1 MGRIRNSVP
10 ASLIIWVWILS
21 VKSNK
26 EEIYWREREIRD
38 RMTDIT
44 TGRCL
49 TEVDKKQM
57 KSIMLLILFT
67 VMLYVGL
74 QNIDVVLGVLGT
86 VIGLVF
92 PFILGGGIAFVLNV
106 PMSFLERNIFGRG
119 RLKDS
124 RRAAKASRPVSLVL
138 ALLLVIL
145 IIMIAGF
152 VILPEL
158 GSTVM
163 GLGKGIETGIR
174 NLQIWIDSTF
184 QNNSAIVEWANS
196 LEIEPQKMVDSIMGV
211 LQNGVNNI
219 LSSAVT
225 VTVGIAN
232 TAMNASIAFVFACY
246 ILIQKEKLMVQ
257 AKKALFALLPE
268 KTVQYL
274 LHVCSLANN
283 TFSRFVTGQCIEAV
297 ILGTMFFVAM
307 TIFRFPYAML
317 VGVLI
322 AFTALIPIF
331 GAFIGC
337 AISFLLILLVSPVK
351 ALLFLILFLVLQ
363 QIEGNLIYP
372 HVVGGSVGLPSVWVL
387 VAVTVGGSLMGVAG
401 MLIFIPL
408 VSVIYALFREWMYKS
423 LKKKGVQVE

>member
-1 MGRIRNSVP
+1 M
-10 ASLIIWVWILS
+10 
-21 VKSNK
+21 
-26 EEIYWREREIRD
+26 
-38 RMTDIT
+38 
-44 TGRCL
+44 
-49 TEVDKKQM
+49 DKKQM

-86 VIGLVF
+86 MIGLVF

-119 RLKDS
+119 RLKNS
-124 RRAAKASRPVSLVL
+124 RRAAKAARPVSLIL

-268 KTVQYL
+268 KTVKYL
-274 LHVCSLANN
+274 LHVCSLASN

-297 ILGTMFFVAM
+297 ILGTMFFIAM

>member
-1 MGRIRNSVP
+1 M
-10 ASLIIWVWILS
+10 
-21 VKSNK
+21 
-26 EEIYWREREIRD
+26 
-38 RMTDIT
+38 
-44 TGRCL
+44 
-49 TEVDKKQM
+49 DKKQM

-74 QNIDVVLGVLGT
+74 QNIDVVLGVLGAM
-86 VIGLVF
+86 IGLVF

-119 RLKDS
+119 RLKNS
-124 RRAAKASRPVSLVL
+124 RRAAKAARPVSLIL

-158 GSTVM
+158 GNTVM

-423 LKKKGVQVE
+423 LKKKGVQVK

>member
-1 MGRIRNSVP
+1 M
-10 ASLIIWVWILS
+10 
-21 VKSNK
+21 
-26 EEIYWREREIRD
+26 
-38 RMTDIT
+38 
-44 TGRCL
+44 
-49 TEVDKKQM
+49 DKKQM

-86 VIGLVF
+86 MIGLVF

-119 RLKDS
+119 RLKNS
-124 RRAAKASRPVSLVL
+124 RRAAKAARPVSLVL

-268 KTVQYL
+268 KTVNYL

>member
-1 MGRIRNSVP
+1 M
-10 ASLIIWVWILS
+10 
-21 VKSNK
+21 
-26 EEIYWREREIRD
+26 
-38 RMTDIT
+38 
-44 TGRCL
+44 
-49 TEVDKKQM
+49 DKKQM

-86 VIGLVF
+86 MIGLVF

-119 RLKDS
+119 RLKNS
-124 RRAAKASRPVSLVL
+124 RRAAKAARPVSLVL

-158 GSTVM
+158 GNTVM

-246 ILIQKEKLMVQ
+246 ILIQKEKLMIQ

-268 KTVQYL
+268 KTVEYL
-274 LHVCSLANN
+274 LHVCTLANN

-307 TIFRFPYAML
+307 TVFQFPYAML

-337 AISFLLILLVSPVK
+337 VISALLILLVSPMK

-408 VSVIYALFREWMYKS
+408 VSVLYALFREWMYKS

>member
-1 MGRIRNSVP
+1 
-10 ASLIIWVWILS
+10 
-21 VKSNK
+21 
-26 EEIYWREREIRD
+26 
-38 RMTDIT
+38 MTDIT

-86 VIGLVF
+86 MIGLVF

-119 RLKDS
+119 RLKNS
-124 RRAAKASRPVSLVL
+124 RRAAKAARPVSLVL

-268 KTVQYL
+268 KTVNYL

-408 VSVIYALFREWMYKS
+408 VSVSYALFREWMYKS

>member
-1 MGRIRNSVP
+1 M
-10 ASLIIWVWILS
+10 
-21 VKSNK
+21 
-26 EEIYWREREIRD
+26 
-38 RMTDIT
+38 
-44 TGRCL
+44 
-49 TEVDKKQM
+49 DKKQM

-86 VIGLVF
+86 MIGLVF

-119 RLKDS
+119 RLKNS
-124 RRAAKASRPVSLVL
+124 RRAAKAARPVSLVL

-158 GSTVM
+158 GNTVM

-268 KTVQYL
+268 KTVKYL
-274 LHVCSLANN
+274 LHVCSLASN

-297 ILGTMFFVAM
+297 ILGTMFFIAM

>member
-1 MGRIRNSVP
+1 M
-10 ASLIIWVWILS
+10 
-21 VKSNK
+21 
-26 EEIYWREREIRD
+26 
-38 RMTDIT
+38 
-44 TGRCL
+44 
-49 TEVDKKQM
+49 DKKQM

-86 VIGLVF
+86 MIGLVF

-119 RLKDS
+119 RLKNS
-124 RRAAKASRPVSLVL
+124 RRAAKAARPVSLVL

-174 NLQIWIDSTF
+174 NLQSWIDSTF

-268 KTVQYL
+268 KTVNYL

>member
-1 MGRIRNSVP
+1 M
-10 ASLIIWVWILS
+10 
-21 VKSNK
+21 
-26 EEIYWREREIRD
+26 
-38 RMTDIT
+38 
-44 TGRCL
+44 
-49 TEVDKKQM
+49 DKKQM

-86 VIGLVF
+86 MIGLVF

-124 RRAAKASRPVSLVL
+124 RRAAKAARPVSLIL

-268 KTVQYL
+268 KTVKYL
-274 LHVCSLANN
+274 LHVCSLASN

>member
-1 MGRIRNSVP
+1 
-10 ASLIIWVWILS
+10 
-21 VKSNK
+21 
-26 EEIYWREREIRD
+26 
-38 RMTDIT
+38 MTDIT

-86 VIGLVF
+86 MIGLVF

-119 RLKDS
+119 RLKNS
-124 RRAAKASRPVSLVL
+124 RRAAKAARPVSLVL

-268 KTVQYL
+268 KTVNYL

>member
-1 MGRIRNSVP
+1 MDLNRENIKKIRG
-10 ASLIIWVWILS
+10 LIIFTALLV
-21 VKSNK
+21 V
-26 EEIYWREREIRD
+26 
-38 RMTDIT
+38 
-44 TGRCL
+44 CL
-49 TEVDKKQM
+49 WQ
-57 KSIMLLILFT
+57 
-67 VMLYVGL
+67 Y
-74 QNIDVVLGVLGT
+74 DVVFSAIEFVFGVT
-86 VIGLVF
+86 F
-92 PFILGGGIAFVLNV
+92 PFILGGAFAFVLNV

-119 RLKDS
+119 RLKNS
-124 RRAAKASRPVSLVL
+124 RRAAKAARPVSLIL

-158 GSTVM
+158 GNTVM

-268 KTVQYL
+268 KTVKYL

>member
-1 MGRIRNSVP
+1 
-10 ASLIIWVWILS
+10 
-21 VKSNK
+21 
-26 EEIYWREREIRD
+26 
-38 RMTDIT
+38 
-44 TGRCL
+44 
-49 TEVDKKQM
+49 M

-119 RLKDS
+119 RLKNS
-124 RRAAKASRPVSLVL
+124 RRAAKAARPVSLVL

-174 NLQIWIDSTF
+174 NLQSWIDSTF

-268 KTVQYL
+268 KTVKYL

>member
-1 MGRIRNSVP
+1 M
-10 ASLIIWVWILS
+10 
-21 VKSNK
+21 
-26 EEIYWREREIRD
+26 
-38 RMTDIT
+38 
-44 TGRCL
+44 
-49 TEVDKKQM
+49 DKKQM

-119 RLKDS
+119 RLKNS
-124 RRAAKASRPVSLVL
+124 RRAAKAARPVSLVL

-246 ILIQKEKLMVQ
+246 ILIQKEKLMIQ

-268 KTVQYL
+268 KTVEYL
-274 LHVCSLANN
+274 LHVCTLANN

-307 TIFRFPYAML
+307 TVFQFPYAML

-337 AISFLLILLVSPVK
+337 VISALLILLVSPMK

>member
-1 MGRIRNSVP
+1 M
-10 ASLIIWVWILS
+10 
-21 VKSNK
+21 
-26 EEIYWREREIRD
+26 
-38 RMTDIT
+38 
-44 TGRCL
+44 
-49 TEVDKKQM
+49 DKKQM

-86 VIGLVF
+86 MIGLVF

-124 RRAAKASRPVSLVL
+124 RRAAKAARPVSLIL

-158 GSTVM
+158 GNTVM

-246 ILIQKEKLMVQ
+246 ILIQKEKLMIQ

-268 KTVQYL
+268 KTVEYL

>member
-1 MGRIRNSVP
+1 M
-10 ASLIIWVWILS
+10 
-21 VKSNK
+21 
-26 EEIYWREREIRD
+26 
-38 RMTDIT
+38 
-44 TGRCL
+44 
-49 TEVDKKQM
+49 DKKQM

-86 VIGLVF
+86 MIGLVF

-119 RLKDS
+119 RLKNS
-124 RRAAKASRPVSLVL
+124 RRAAKAARPVSLVL

-174 NLQIWIDSTF
+174 NLQSWIDSTF

-268 KTVQYL
+268 KTVKYL

-423 LKKKGVQVE
+423 LKKKGVQVK

>member
-1 MGRIRNSVP
+1 M
-10 ASLIIWVWILS
+10 
-21 VKSNK
+21 
-26 EEIYWREREIRD
+26 
-38 RMTDIT
+38 
-44 TGRCL
+44 
-49 TEVDKKQM
+49 DKKQM

-119 RLKDS
+119 RLKNS
-124 RRAAKASRPVSLVL
+124 RRAAKAARPVSLVL

-174 NLQIWIDSTF
+174 NLQSWIDSTF

-268 KTVQYL
+268 KTVKYL

-372 HVVGGSVGLPSVWVL
+372 HVVGASVGLPSVWVL

>member
-1 MGRIRNSVP
+1 M
-10 ASLIIWVWILS
+10 
-21 VKSNK
+21 
-26 EEIYWREREIRD
+26 
-38 RMTDIT
+38 
-44 TGRCL
+44 
-49 TEVDKKQM
+49 DKKQM

-86 VIGLVF
+86 MIGLVF

-119 RLKDS
+119 RLKNS
-124 RRAAKASRPVSLVL
+124 RRAAKAARPVSLVL

-174 NLQIWIDSTF
+174 NLQSWIDSTF

-246 ILIQKEKLMVQ
+246 ILIQKEKLMIQ

-268 KTVQYL
+268 KTVEYL
-274 LHVCSLANN
+274 LHVCTLANN

>member
-1 MGRIRNSVP
+1 M
-10 ASLIIWVWILS
+10 
-21 VKSNK
+21 
-26 EEIYWREREIRD
+26 
-38 RMTDIT
+38 
-44 TGRCL
+44 
-49 TEVDKKQM
+49 DKKQM

-86 VIGLVF
+86 MIGLVF

-124 RRAAKASRPVSLVL
+124 RRAAKAARPVSLIL

-158 GSTVM
+158 GNTVM

-246 ILIQKEKLMVQ
+246 ILIQKEKLMIQ

-268 KTVQYL
+268 KTVEYL
-274 LHVCSLANN
+274 LHVCTLANN

-307 TIFRFPYAML
+307 TVFQFPYAML

-337 AISFLLILLVSPVK
+337 VISALLILLVSPMK

>member
-1 MGRIRNSVP
+1 M
-10 ASLIIWVWILS
+10 
-21 VKSNK
+21 
-26 EEIYWREREIRD
+26 
-38 RMTDIT
+38 
-44 TGRCL
+44 
-49 TEVDKKQM
+49 DKKQM

-86 VIGLVF
+86 MIGLVF

-119 RLKDS
+119 RLKNS
-124 RRAAKASRPVSLVL
+124 RRAAKAARPVSLVL

-257 AKKALFALLPE
+257 AKKALFALIPE
-268 KTVQYL
+268 KTVKYL
-274 LHVCSLANN
+274 LHVCSLASN

-351 ALLFLILFLVLQ
+351 ALLFLVLFLVLQ

-408 VSVIYALFREWMYKS
+408 VSVLYALFREWMYKS

>member
-1 MGRIRNSVP
+1 M
-10 ASLIIWVWILS
+10 
-21 VKSNK
+21 
-26 EEIYWREREIRD
+26 
-38 RMTDIT
+38 
-44 TGRCL
+44 
-49 TEVDKKQM
+49 DKKQM

-86 VIGLVF
+86 MIGLVF

-124 RRAAKASRPVSLVL
+124 RRAAKAARPVSLIL

-158 GSTVM
+158 GNTVM

-246 ILIQKEKLMVQ
+246 ILIQKEKLMIQ

-268 KTVQYL
+268 KTVEYL
-274 LHVCSLANN
+274 LHVCTLANN

-307 TIFRFPYAML
+307 TVFQFPYAML

-337 AISFLLILLVSPVK
+337 VISALLILLVSPMK

-408 VSVIYALFREWMYKS
+408 VSVLYALFREWMYKS
-423 LKKKGVQVE
+423 LKKKGVQVK

>member
-1 MGRIRNSVP
+1 M
-10 ASLIIWVWILS
+10 
-21 VKSNK
+21 
-26 EEIYWREREIRD
+26 
-38 RMTDIT
+38 
-44 TGRCL
+44 
-49 TEVDKKQM
+49 DKKQM

-119 RLKDS
+119 RLKNS
-124 RRAAKASRPVSLVL
+124 RRAAKAARPVSLVL

-268 KTVQYL
+268 KTVKYL

>member
-1 MGRIRNSVP
+1 M
-10 ASLIIWVWILS
+10 
-21 VKSNK
+21 
-26 EEIYWREREIRD
+26 
-38 RMTDIT
+38 
-44 TGRCL
+44 
-49 TEVDKKQM
+49 DKKQM

-86 VIGLVF
+86 MIGLVF

-119 RLKDS
+119 RLKNS
-124 RRAAKASRPVSLVL
+124 RRAAKAARPVSLIL

-158 GSTVM
+158 GNTVM

>member
-1 MGRIRNSVP
+1 M
-10 ASLIIWVWILS
+10 
-21 VKSNK
+21 
-26 EEIYWREREIRD
+26 
-38 RMTDIT
+38 
-44 TGRCL
+44 
-49 TEVDKKQM
+49 DKKQM

-86 VIGLVF
+86 MIGLVF

-124 RRAAKASRPVSLVL
+124 RRAAKAARPVSLIL

-158 GSTVM
+158 GNTVM

-307 TIFRFPYAML
+307 TVFQFPYAML

-337 AISFLLILLVSPVK
+337 VISALLILLVSPMK

-423 LKKKGVQVE
+423 LKKKGVQVK

>member
-1 MGRIRNSVP
+1 M
-10 ASLIIWVWILS
+10 
-21 VKSNK
+21 
-26 EEIYWREREIRD
+26 
-38 RMTDIT
+38 
-44 TGRCL
+44 
-49 TEVDKKQM
+49 DKKQM

-86 VIGLVF
+86 MIGLVF

-119 RLKDS
+119 RLKNS
-124 RRAAKASRPVSLVL
+124 RRAAKAARPVSLVL

-246 ILIQKEKLMVQ
+246 ILIQKEKLMIQ

-268 KTVQYL
+268 KTVEYL
-274 LHVCSLANN
+274 LHVCTLANN

-307 TIFRFPYAML
+307 TVFQFPYAML

-337 AISFLLILLVSPVK
+337 VISALLILLVSPMK

-423 LKKKGVQVE
+423 LKKKGVQVK

>member
-1 MGRIRNSVP
+1 M
-10 ASLIIWVWILS
+10 
-21 VKSNK
+21 
-26 EEIYWREREIRD
+26 
-38 RMTDIT
+38 
-44 TGRCL
+44 
-49 TEVDKKQM
+49 DKKQM

-86 VIGLVF
+86 MIGLVF

-119 RLKDS
+119 RLKNS
-124 RRAAKASRPVSLVL
+124 RRAAKAARPVSLVL

-268 KTVQYL
+268 KTVKYL
-274 LHVCSLANN
+274 LHVCSLASN

-297 ILGTMFFVAM
+297 ILGTMFFIAM

-423 LKKKGVQVE
+423 LKKKGVQVK

>member
-1 MGRIRNSVP
+1 M
-10 ASLIIWVWILS
+10 
-21 VKSNK
+21 
-26 EEIYWREREIRD
+26 
-38 RMTDIT
+38 
-44 TGRCL
+44 
-49 TEVDKKQM
+49 DKKQM

-86 VIGLVF
+86 MIGLVF

-119 RLKDS
+119 RLKNS
-124 RRAAKASRPVSLVL
+124 RRAAKAARPVSLIL

-158 GSTVM
+158 GNTVM

-246 ILIQKEKLMVQ
+246 ILIQKEKLMIQ

-268 KTVQYL
+268 KTVEYL
-274 LHVCSLANN
+274 LHVCTLANN

-307 TIFRFPYAML
+307 TVFQFPYAML

-337 AISFLLILLVSPVK
+337 VISALLILLVSPMK

-423 LKKKGVQVE
+423 LKKKGVQVK

>member
-1 MGRIRNSVP
+1 M
-10 ASLIIWVWILS
+10 
-21 VKSNK
+21 
-26 EEIYWREREIRD
+26 
-38 RMTDIT
+38 
-44 TGRCL
+44 
-49 TEVDKKQM
+49 DKKQM

-86 VIGLVF
+86 MIGLVF

-119 RLKDS
+119 RLKNS
-124 RRAAKASRPVSLVL
+124 RRAAKAARPVSLVL

-174 NLQIWIDSTF
+174 NLQSWIDSTF

-268 KTVQYL
+268 KTVKYL

>member
-1 MGRIRNSVP
+1 M
-10 ASLIIWVWILS
+10 
-21 VKSNK
+21 
-26 EEIYWREREIRD
+26 
-38 RMTDIT
+38 
-44 TGRCL
+44 
-49 TEVDKKQM
+49 DKKQM

-119 RLKDS
+119 RLKNS
-124 RRAAKASRPVSLVL
+124 RRAAKAARPVSLVL

-158 GSTVM
+158 GNTVM

-246 ILIQKEKLMVQ
+246 ILIQKEKLMIQ

-268 KTVQYL
+268 KTVEYL
-274 LHVCSLANN
+274 LHVCTLANN

-307 TIFRFPYAML
+307 TVFQFPYAML

-337 AISFLLILLVSPVK
+337 VISALLILLVSPMK

-423 LKKKGVQVE
+423 LKKKGVQVK

>member
-1 MGRIRNSVP
+1 M
-10 ASLIIWVWILS
+10 
-21 VKSNK
+21 
-26 EEIYWREREIRD
+26 
-38 RMTDIT
+38 
-44 TGRCL
+44 
-49 TEVDKKQM
+49 DKKQM

-86 VIGLVF
+86 MIGLVF

-119 RLKDS
+119 RLKNS
-124 RRAAKASRPVSLVL
+124 RRAAKAARPVSLIL

-268 KTVQYL
+268 KTVNYL

-423 LKKKGVQVE
+423 LKKKGVQVK

>member
-1 MGRIRNSVP
+1 M
-10 ASLIIWVWILS
+10 
-21 VKSNK
+21 
-26 EEIYWREREIRD
+26 
-38 RMTDIT
+38 
-44 TGRCL
+44 
-49 TEVDKKQM
+49 DKKQM

-86 VIGLVF
+86 MIGLVF

-119 RLKDS
+119 RLKNS
-124 RRAAKASRPVSLVL
+124 RRAAKAARPVSLIL

-158 GSTVM
+158 GNTVM

-268 KTVQYL
+268 KTVKYL
-274 LHVCSLANN
+274 LHVCSLASN

-408 VSVIYALFREWMYKS
+408 VSVSYALFREWMYKS
-423 LKKKGVQVE
+423 LKKKGVQVK

>member
-1 MGRIRNSVP
+1 M
-10 ASLIIWVWILS
+10 
-21 VKSNK
+21 
-26 EEIYWREREIRD
+26 
-38 RMTDIT
+38 
-44 TGRCL
+44 
-49 TEVDKKQM
+49 DKKQM

-86 VIGLVF
+86 MIGLVF

-124 RRAAKASRPVSLVL
+124 RRAAKAARPVSLIL

-268 KTVQYL
+268 KTVKYL
-274 LHVCSLANN
+274 LHVCSLASN

-297 ILGTMFFVAM
+297 ILGTMFFIAM

-423 LKKKGVQVE
+423 LKKKGVQVK

>member
-1 MGRIRNSVP
+1 M
-10 ASLIIWVWILS
+10 
-21 VKSNK
+21 
-26 EEIYWREREIRD
+26 
-38 RMTDIT
+38 
-44 TGRCL
+44 
-49 TEVDKKQM
+49 DKKQM

-119 RLKDS
+119 RLKNS
-124 RRAAKASRPVSLVL
+124 RRAAKAARPVSLVL

-246 ILIQKEKLMVQ
+246 ILIQKEKLMIQ

-268 KTVQYL
+268 KTVEYL
-274 LHVCSLANN
+274 LHVCTLANN

-307 TIFRFPYAML
+307 TVFQFPYAML

-337 AISFLLILLVSPVK
+337 VISALLILLVSPMK

-423 LKKKGVQVE
+423 LKKKGVQVK

>member
-1 MGRIRNSVP
+1 M
-10 ASLIIWVWILS
+10 
-21 VKSNK
+21 
-26 EEIYWREREIRD
+26 
-38 RMTDIT
+38 
-44 TGRCL
+44 
-49 TEVDKKQM
+49 DKKQM

-86 VIGLVF
+86 MIGLVF

-124 RRAAKASRPVSLVL
+124 RRAAKAARPVSLVL
-138 ALLLVIL
+138 ALLLVIM

-158 GSTVM
+158 GNTVM

-246 ILIQKEKLMVQ
+246 ILIQKEKLMIQ

-268 KTVQYL
+268 KTVEYL
-274 LHVCSLANN
+274 LHVCTLANN

-307 TIFRFPYAML
+307 TVFQFPYAML

-337 AISFLLILLVSPVK
+337 VISALLILLVSPMK

-423 LKKKGVQVE
+423 LKKKGVQVK